1 MSLATTVTLTA
12 KNVAVHLE
20 DFLKRFRY
28 LGYWKSCFLKPL
40 NAYVLFVVEGCHGVN
55 KTV

>member
-12 KNVAVHLE
+12 KNVADHLE

-28 LGYWKSCFLKPL
+28 LGYLEILFLKAIKCL
-40 NAYVLFVVEGCHGVN
+40 RLFCSRGMPWH
-55 KTV
+55 K